1 LSLGRS
7 GQLGGLDSC
16 RRHRYICDMRSPKKK
31 ATAAKLRNWRVSI
44 LRNRAEYLGT
54 VEAANAEA
62 AEAVAAEM
70 FKLDGERR
78 KRLAVREDG

>member
-1 LSLGRS
+1 MRLTR
-7 GQLGGLDSC
+7 GGLDSC
-16 RRHRYICDMRSPKKK
+16 RHHRYICDMRSPKKK
-31 ATAAKLRNWRVSI
+31 GTAAKLRNWRVSI

-54 VEAANAEA
+54 VEAADAKA
-62 AEAVAAEM
+62 AEALAAET

>member
-1 LSLGRS
+1 VALHWAV
-7 GQLGGLDSC
+7 LDFC
-16 RRHRYICDMRSPKKK
+16 RRARYILAMRSPKKR

-54 VEAANAEA
+54 VEAADAKA
-62 AEAVAAEM
+62 AEALAAET